1 MKPRVL
7 IIHSAVCITAI
18 FLSAMK
24 PKTAEKDFV
33 KFDKNLFAS
42 RYEVTNLKYREFL
55 QDLKRTNQTEKY
67 AKCRYDSTQWINI
80 FSSSH
85 CNPMVSSYHCHP
97 AYDHFPVVNIT
108 TEGAQ
113 SYCEWL
119 TTSYNRDSK
128 RTYKKVLFRLPT
140 ETEWKKLSGPLP
152 GHNLPWYGNF
162 PYVDEHAKTFL
173 ANIKI
178 KDMIT
183 GNPDYCADGGMMTLI
198 VGHYKPNNLG
208 IYDVIGNVS
217 EMTADGRL
225 KGGSWDNYLD
235 ECTIDKTQTYTLPDP
250 RVGFRVIMEV
260 VEE

>member
-7 IIHSAVCITAI
+7 IILSAVCVTAI
-18 FLSAMK
+18 ILSAMK
-24 PKTAEKDFV
+24 PITAEKDFV
-33 KFDKNLFAS
+33 QFDKNLFAS
-42 RYEVTNLKYREFL
+42 RYEVTNIKYREFL
-55 QDLKRTNQTEKY
+55 QDLKSANQTEKY
-67 AKCRYDSTQWINI
+67 ATCRYDSTQWTKKFPSPN
-80 FSSSH
+80 SK
-85 CNPMVSSYHCHP
+85 PMLYHSHP

-119 TTSYNRDSK
+119 TNRYNKDSK

-140 ETEWKKLSGPLP
+140 ETEWKRLSGPLP

-162 PYVDEHAKTFL
+162 PYADEHGKTFL
-173 ANIKI
+173 ANLKV
-178 KDMIT
+178 KDQVT
-183 GNPDYCADGGMMTLI
+183 GNTDYIADGGMMTLI

-208 IYDVIGNVS
+208 IYDVIGNVC

-235 ECTIDKTQTYTLPDP
+235 ECTIDKTQTYSLPDP